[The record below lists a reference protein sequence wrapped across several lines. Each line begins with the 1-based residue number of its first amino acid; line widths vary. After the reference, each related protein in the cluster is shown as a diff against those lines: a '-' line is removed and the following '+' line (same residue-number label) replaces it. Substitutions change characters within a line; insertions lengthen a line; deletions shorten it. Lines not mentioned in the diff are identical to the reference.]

1 MHQMTRRCD
10 RQRGVALLEVAIA
23 MGVMSV
29 AFLAI
34 AMLVATTARSQRSG
48 QAMVR
53 AAALANDI
61 AEQMR
66 ANRNAVE
73 AVAPG
78 RGFVLEEAYAV
89 LTMTDALAVPTCGG
103 RFVRP
108 PSIDQQLKACDTAKG
123 FADFAL
129 ASWLTQVQTSL
140 PGGAG
145 SVVDLTGGRRRIAI
159 AWTEPLTDR
168 SEGKPAPL
176 TDKGCDQVPTLKI
189 EGASG
194 VRCLIM
200 DFSL

>member
-1 MHQMTRRCD
+1 MTSRRH
-10 RQRGVALLEVAIA
+10 RQGGVALLEVAIA

-34 AMLVATTARSQRSG
+34 AMMVATTARNQRSG
-48 QAMVR
+48 QSMVR

-66 ANRNAVE
+66 ANRSAVE
-73 AVAPG
+73 GAAPN
-78 RGFVLEEAYAV
+78 RGFVLQDAYAT
-89 LTMTDALAVPTCGG
+89 LTKPDALAVPDCGG

-108 PSIDQQLKACDTAKG
+108 PNIDQQLRACSSAKG
-123 FADFAL
+123 FADYAL

-145 SVVDLTGGRRRIAI
+145 SVIDLSGNRRRIAI

-168 SEGKPAPL
+168 SDGKPAPI
-176 TDKGCDQVPTLKI
+176 TDKTCEQVPTLQVAQ
-189 EGASG
+189 ASG
-194 VRCLIM
+194 VRCLVM
-200 DFSL
+200 EFSL